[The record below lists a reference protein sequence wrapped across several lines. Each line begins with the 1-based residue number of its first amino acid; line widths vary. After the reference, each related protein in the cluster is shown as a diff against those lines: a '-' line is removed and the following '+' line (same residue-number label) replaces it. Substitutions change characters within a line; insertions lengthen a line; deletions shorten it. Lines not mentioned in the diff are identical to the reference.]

1 MGLELLLGT
10 LAGAICGAIAVGTVV
25 LGVVWWQNQQRINS
39 LRANLGQPAPATSPL
54 APTPYMQQSVPPPP
68 PPLVGAQSALPYQE
82 DSAQVVDIKAEY
94 PTMSESAGVKPGS
107 AWIDGVGGIVKGQ
120 RMIIVKTETLLGR
133 SGVCDLQ
140 FHDPKV
146 SRQHAMLKIHNEAY
160 FIQDMQSSR
169 GTYVNGRRVDTHQLQ
184 DRDQVQ
190 MGDTI
195 LVFRRYD

>member
-1 MGLELLLGT
+1 MELLIGT
-10 LAGAICGAIAVGTVV
+10 VVGAICGAIAVGAVV
-25 LGVVWWQNQQRINS
+25 LGIVWWQNQQRINS
-39 LRANLGQPAPATSPL
+39 LRANLTQPSPPTAQPAH
-54 APTPYMQQSVPPPP
+54 TPYMPSVAPPPP
-68 PPLVGAQSALPYQE
+68 PAIDQAALPYQE
-82 DSAQVVDIKAEY
+82 ENMPAAEVKAEH

-120 RMIIVKTETLLGR
+120 RMIIVKDETLLGR

-146 SRQHAMLKIHNEAY
+146 SRQHAMLKFYNEAY

-184 DRDQVQ
+184 DRDQIQ
-190 MGDTI
+190 MGDTV